1 MFPRRRCVVG
11 QPPPPRVEQICL
23 PLDDIGPAWRRRV
36 LEVGHETLR
45 ARVER
50 VDHHLAVCRA
60 GNLYAAIE
68 EVGGNVADPPIPG
81 ADRSGFRQEVGERA
95 GIEGPLPFRPRLQ
108 RSEEHTSELQS
119 LMRISYAVFCLTKKK
134 THINTLHNIYTIRE
148 T

>member
-36 LEVGHETLR
+36 LEVGHENLR

-81 ADRSGFRQEVGERA
+81 ADRSGFRQEVG
-95 GIEGPLPFRPRLQ
+95 

-119 LMRISYAVFCLTKKK
+119 LMRISYAVFCLKK
-134 THINTLHNIYTIRE
+134 TKI
-148 T
+148 